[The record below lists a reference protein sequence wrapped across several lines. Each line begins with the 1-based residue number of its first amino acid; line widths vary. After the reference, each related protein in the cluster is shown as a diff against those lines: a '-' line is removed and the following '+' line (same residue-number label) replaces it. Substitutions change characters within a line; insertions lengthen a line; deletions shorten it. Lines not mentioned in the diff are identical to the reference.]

1 MGPHL
6 AVAGQ
11 GLAGGLS
18 NGWKQV
24 TDKQGPADPA
34 LRGYEASVQDYTEAH
49 LHLWVSACL
58 GDGVQE
64 LDTMIVTA
72 PDSLR
77 DHSFAAMTSWPM
89 RSRSSFNASG
99 GTSQECGCGEATN
112 LAIRH
117 TAPAI
122 RLSHFPRHRSG
133 IGCKKAAV
141 PSGRLADKRSAAY
154 FGKMQAPAFSL
165 P

>member
-1 MGPHL
+1 M
-6 AVAGQ
+6 
-11 GLAGGLS
+11 
-18 NGWKQV
+18 

-77 DHSFAAMTSWPM
+77 SQFRCYDVMADEIEIVVQRIWRDIARM
-89 RSRSSFNASG
+89 RMRRG
-99 GTSQECGCGEATN
+99 
-112 LAIRH
+112 H
-117 TAPAI
+117 
-122 RLSHFPRHRSG
+122 
-133 IGCKKAAV
+133 
-141 PSGRLADKRSAAY
+141 
-154 FGKMQAPAFSL
+154 
-165 P
+165 